1 MKQRLA
7 RPDDFEHV
15 YDLYMEEEANPYLTY
30 DPMPK
35 DAFKKIYDSVLLTN
49 TLYVAELNSEIL
61 ATYRLIP
68 KTDRQ
73 AHTLYVGG
81 FTIHSKFRGMGWG
94 LKVLEQIKKAAHA
107 EGKKRI
113 ELTVDIHNTSAI
125 GLYEKA
131 GFRVEGT
138 LSKSYKLSS
147 TNQYYDEYFMA
158 LIL

>member
-7 RPDDFEHV
+7 RPDDFEKV

-30 DPMPK
+30 DSMPK
-35 DAFKKIYDSVLLTN
+35 DAFKTIYNSVLSTN
-49 TLYVAELNSEIL
+49 TLYVVEVDSEIL

-73 AHTLYVGG
+73 AHTLYLGG
-81 FTIHSKFRGMGWG
+81 FTIHSKFRGKGWG
-94 LKVLEQIKKAAHA
+94 IKILEQIKKTAHG
-107 EGKKRI
+107 EGKIRI

-138 LSKSYKLSS
+138 LSKSYKMSS
-147 TNQYYDEYFMA
+147 TNQYYDEYLMA
-158 LIL
+158 VIL

>member
-1 MKQRLA
+1 MKHRLA
-7 RPDDFEHV
+7 GPDDFGKV

-35 DAFKKIYDSVLLTN
+35 EAFKKIYDSVLPTD
-49 TLYVAELNSEIL
+49 TLYVVYVNDDII

-73 AHTLYVGG
+73 AHTLYLGG
-81 FTIHSKFRGMGWG
+81 FTIQREFRGMGWG
-94 LKVLEQIKKAAHA
+94 IKVLEEIKSMAVADR
-107 EGKKRI
+107 KKRI
-113 ELTVDIHNTSAI
+113 ELTVDVHNTSAI

-138 LSKSYKLSS
+138 LAKSYRMSS
-147 TNQYYDEYFMA
+147 TNQYYDEYLMA
-158 LIL
+158 VIL

>member
-1 MKQRLA
+1 MKHRLA
-7 RPDDFEHV
+7 RSDDFGKV

-35 DAFKKIYDSVLLTN
+35 EAFKKIYDSVMLTH
-49 TLYVAELNSEIL
+49 TLYVVEVDTEII

-73 AHTLYVGG
+73 AHTLYLGG
-81 FTIHSKFRGMGWG
+81 FTIQREFRGQGWG
-94 LKVLEQIKKAAHA
+94 IKVLEEIKSMVMADR
-107 EGKKRI
+107 KKRI

-125 GLYEKA
+125 SLYEKA

-138 LSKSYKLSS
+138 LAKSYRLST
-147 TNQYYDEYFMA
+147 TNQYYDEYLMA
-158 LIL
+158 VLL

>member
-1 MKQRLA
+1 MKLRLA
-7 RPDDFEHV
+7 DIRD
-15 YDLYMEEEANPYLTY
+15 YDKIYEMYMEEEANPFLTY

-35 DAFKKIYDSVLLTN
+35 EAFKRIYDSLLLTN
-49 TLYVAELNSEIL
+49 TLFVVDLDHEIM

-73 AHTLYVGG
+73 AHTLYLGG
-81 FTIHSKFRGMGWG
+81 FTIHGKFRGQGWG
-94 LKVLEQIKKAAHA
+94 IKILDQIKKLART

-113 ELTVDIHNTSAI
+113 ELTVDIHNTPAI

-138 LSKSYKLSS
+138 MAKSYKLSS
-147 TNQYYDEYFMA
+147 TNQFYDEYLMA
-158 LIL
+158 VLL